1 MGQPDSHSEPAIDL
15 RKAKSEEALRSLGS
29 NPAVGLTEAEAES
42 RLRKHGRNEVQERMP
57 NPLIKLAKRFWGVT
71 PWMLE
76 TIIILSWALQ
86 KYSDVYVVS
95 GLLVLNAAIGFYE
108 EKKGSDAVDELRKE
122 LQVNARVIR
131 DGRWRT
137 IPARSLVPGDIV
149 RIRSGDFVP
158 ADVKLLSG
166 ELAVDQSMLTG
177 ESMQV
182 QRSADDLLYS
192 GSIARRGEATG
203 VVALTGV
210 KTYFGRTT
218 ELVQIASPKSHV
230 DEIVSR
236 ISGWLLAIVAVPL
249 AVALIVSI
257 AERMDLLELL
267 PLVLVL
273 LLGAVPVALPAMF
286 TLSTAVGSMELVRK
300 GVLVTR
306 LDAVEDA
313 ASMDILCADKT
324 GTLTTNALTVADVI
338 PWRGSKQDD
347 ILLYGALASE
357 EANRDPIDLAFI
369 VAARRKNLPVS
380 SFEQTGFVPFDPSTK
395 KTTATVRRDG
405 DQFQVIKGAVEP
417 IIAECGL
424 EKADADQVR
433 TWMSEHARRGRRILA
448 VAADGKQAPPRFVGL
463 ATLYDAPRPD
473 SAGLLG
479 ELRELGISVKMLTGD
494 ALPIAAETAKD
505 VGLGENIMRAVDLR
519 QAMERDTV
527 GAAGMIEDSDGFAE
541 ILPEDKYG
549 IVKALQD
556 RDHIVGMTGDGVNDA
571 AALKQAEVAVAV
583 SNATDV
589 AKGVASVVLT
599 SEGLS
604 SIVDL
609 VRNGRVTFER
619 ISTWVLN
626 KISWTILQ
634 TLYVIL
640 TFLTTGRYLVSA
652 SAIMLL
658 MFMSDFVKLSLATDN
673 VKWSKK
679 PDIWDVTRL
688 ARVAAILGL
697 LMAVEAIGLLY
708 VGHQYFSLT
717 MDDPPVITF
726 SFETLLFFSVSS
738 IFVARERGNFWSSM
752 PSRTLLA
759 AMGFDVL
766 TGIVVATF
774 GILGF
779 EPLPF
784 EMSAFILAY
793 SLGFSLVIN
802 GLVKS
807 LLTKSSTQTTRD
819 DNARNVVSG
828 SESHT

>member
-1 MGQPDSHSEPAIDL
+1 MRQPSPRGDVTIDL
-15 RKAKSEEALRSLGS
+15 QEAKGEEALKFLGS
-29 NPAVGLTEAEAES
+29 NAAAGLGQAEAES
-42 RLRKHGRNEVQERMP
+42 RLEKYGRNEVPERTP
-57 NPLIKLAKRFWGVT
+57 NPLVKLAKRFWGIT

-76 TIIILSWALQ
+76 TIIIISWALQ
-86 KYSDVYVVS
+86 KYSDVYIVS
-95 GLLVLNAAIGFYE
+95 GLLMLNAAIGFYE
-108 EKKGSDAVDELRKE
+108 EKKGSDAVDELRRE

-131 DGRWRT
+131 DGKWWT
-137 IPARSLVPGDIV
+137 IPAKALVPGDIV
-149 RIRSGDFVP
+149 RIRPGDFVP

-177 ESMQV
+177 ESMHV
-182 QRSADDLLYS
+182 QREANDLLYS

-203 VVALTGV
+203 VVVLTGA

-236 ISGWLLAIVAVPL
+236 ISRWLLAIVAVPL
-249 AVALIVSI
+249 TAALVVSI
-257 AERMDLLELL
+257 AEGMNLFELS

-286 TLSTAVGSMELVRK
+286 TLSTAVGSMELVRN

-324 GTLTTNALTVADVI
+324 GTLTTNALAVADVI
-338 PWRGSKQDD
+338 PWNGSTRDD
-347 ILLYGALASE
+347 VLLYGTLASQ

-369 VAARRKNLPVS
+369 SAAGQANLPVS
-380 SFEQTGFVPFDPSTK
+380 SFEQIDFVPFDSSTK
-395 KTTATVRRDG
+395 KTTATVRKDG
-405 DQFQVIKGAVEP
+405 NQFQVTKGAVEA
-417 IIAECGL
+417 IMAECGL
-424 EKADADQVR
+424 GEADADQVR
-433 TWMSEHARRGRRILA
+433 AQVLESARRGRRVLA
-448 VAADGKQAPPRFVGL
+448 VAVTQKQTPPRLVGL

-473 SAGLLG
+473 SAGLLA
-479 ELRELGISVKMLTGD
+479 ELQELGISVKMLTGD

-505 VGLGENIMRAVDLR
+505 VGLGRNIVRAADLR
-519 QAMERDTV
+519 RAMEGDIVR
-527 GAAGMIEDSDGFAE
+527 AAELIEDGDGFAE

-556 RDHIVGMTGDGVNDA
+556 RAHVVGMTGDGVNDA
-571 AALKQAEVAVAV
+571 AALKQAEVAIAV

-589 AKGVASVVLT
+589 AKGAASVVLT

-640 TFLTTGRYLVSA
+640 TFLATGRYLVSA

-673 VKWSKK
+673 VKWSKE
-679 PDIWDVTRL
+679 PDIWDVTGL
-688 ARVAAILGL
+688 ASVAAVLGL

-708 VGHQYFSLT
+708 LGNHYFNLRV
-717 MDDPPVITF
+717 DDPATITF
-726 SFETLLFFSVSS
+726 SFETLLFFSVAS

-779 EPLPF
+779 KPLPF
-784 EMSAFILAY
+784 EMSAFVLAY
-793 SLGFSLVIN
+793 SLGFSLVLN
-802 GLVKS
+802 GLAKS
-807 LLTKSSTQTTRD
+807 FLGKGGMTRQK
-819 DNARNVVSG
+819 
-828 SESHT
+828 